1 MSETS
6 DTTFD
11 TTLQR
16 PRRSRKVK
24 ATDIEVF
31 QAWLATFANSP
42 KLHING
48 PNFSTAVLTVDFGS
62 PIHDDTK
69 LASEQ
74 IGELVN
80 RMRSL
85 TKTLSK
91 DHEVMVRI
99 QSDTATGIWWS
110 AVS

>member
-1 MSETS
+1 MSES
-6 DTTFD
+6 SD

-16 PRRSRKVK
+16 PRRPRKAK
-24 ATDIEVF
+24 FTDIEVF
-31 QAWLATFANSP
+31 QAWLVTLANSP

-48 PNFSTAVLTVDFGS
+48 PNFATAVLAVDFGS
-62 PIHDDTK
+62 QIPDDTK

-74 IGELVN
+74 IGDLVN

-85 TKTLSK
+85 TKTLIK

-99 QSDTATGIWWS
+99 QSDSSTGVWWS